1 MEMRELLSQFG
12 FNGDETPIIPGS
24 ALCALEGKKPEMGLE
39 KIKELIKVIKNIWI
53 GIVLV
58 KKLFKISFKGCLI
71 VLSCWTMQTLSYMK
85 VMA

>member
-58 KKLFKISFKGCLI
+58 KNSLKL
-71 VLSCWTMQTLSYMK
+71 VLNA
-85 VMA
+85 V

>member
-1 MEMRELLSQFG
+1 MRELLSEFG

-58 KKLFKISFKGCLI
+58 KNSLKL
-71 VLSCWTMQTLSYMK
+71 VLNA
-85 VMA
+85 V